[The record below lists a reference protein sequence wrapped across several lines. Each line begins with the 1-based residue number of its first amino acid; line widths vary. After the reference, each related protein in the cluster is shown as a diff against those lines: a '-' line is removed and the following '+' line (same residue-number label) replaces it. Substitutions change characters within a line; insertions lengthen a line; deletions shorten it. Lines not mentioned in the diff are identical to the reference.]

1 MRPVGQMSDGGTL
14 SDDEAIRT
22 AFHDVTESQGG
33 GHVAD
38 GGWMWLEGFGDLRK
52 EYSAVREDVAVWDVS
67 PLNKWDFRGPD
78 ALRAAQHVFSNDAL
92 GLEVGQVRYGAF
104 LDEDGLMVD
113 DGTVFN
119 TGRGDHCWV
128 MTNGKDHHGYFVQML
143 EGFDVAV
150 EWIAPSMPHLGVIGP
165 RSREVVRSLA
175 DADVDALRYFRFYPD
190 PVRVGGVEVV
200 LSRTG
205 FGGELG
211 FELFLTDPANAAP
224 LWNAVVDAGVTP
236 FGIEAIEV
244 LRIEAGLIVTDYDYE
259 AHRRTPYDFNMDR
272 LVALDPEVE
281 FVGKDR
287 LREVAA
293 NPPNRFVTLKVEG
306 DTLPDYG
313 ATVTRGGEEV
323 GVLTSPTD
331 SPRFG
336 KIGMAVL
343 GREHAARGTRVEVTL
358 EDGTATAT
366 VDVLPIYD
374 TDKRRPRA

>member
-22 AFHDVTESQGG
+22 AFHDVTQAQGG